1 MITLL
6 AALALAQTET
16 APAPEPSSPAVESRP
31 VDRRTR
37 AEIEVRYRIEPT
49 GEVRSASLTTLLP
62 ATIEGVQTVE
72 SITMEPALC
81 HRFENG
87 GNSYARFVITK
98 PTQPVVIR
106 LRIQLTLEANDLE
119 SLRERTPHAPALGS
133 EARAQYLKPEAFL
146 ESDSES
152 IQLLAKRV
160 TGNDELA
167 RTRAALDLALGE
179 LRVGPFSG
187 ADLGALAALKAHR
200 GDCTDFADLSTA
212 ILRAAG
218 IPTRRASGYLL
229 EYTTTPKHD
238 WLEVHCEGLGWVPF
252 DPARMESGEVEFDRL
267 APIYVRTSVVRND
280 ETLAGFHYFTAR
292 HDGGKITVKDE
303 FEVISREPGTAK

>member
-1 MITLL
+1 MLTLL

-16 APAPEPSSPAVESRP
+16 APAPEPAPPVVESRP

-37 AEIEVRYRIEPT
+37 AEVEIRYRIEPT

-72 SITMEPALC
+72 SIELEPALC
-81 HRFENG
+81 HRFEAN

-98 PTQPVVIR
+98 PTQTVVIK
-106 LRIQLTLEANDLE
+106 LRIRLTLAGNDLATQ
-119 SLRERTPHAPALGS
+119 RARAPQAPALSS
-133 EARAQYLKPEAFL
+133 EERAQYSKPETFL

-160 TGNDELA
+160 TGSDELA

-179 LRVGPFSG
+179 LRAGPFSG

-267 APIYVRTSVVRND
+267 QPIYVRSSIVRND
-280 ETLAGFHYFTAR
+280 ETLSGFHYFAAR
-292 HDGGKITVKDE
+292 HDGGKIAVKEE
-303 FEVISREPGTAK
+303 FEVISRDPGAVK